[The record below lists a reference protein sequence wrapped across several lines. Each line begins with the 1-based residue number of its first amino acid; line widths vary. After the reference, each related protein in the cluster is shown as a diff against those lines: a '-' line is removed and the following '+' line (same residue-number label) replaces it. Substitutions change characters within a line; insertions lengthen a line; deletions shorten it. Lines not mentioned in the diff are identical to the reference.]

1 MCVCDC
7 EIERRAC
14 LCVRESALVW
24 LMRIAGVTVVP
35 SCSMVL
41 SSALRSCTPNCALT
55 PYVAS
60 DITLN

>member
-1 MCVCDC
+1 
-7 EIERRAC
+7 
-14 LCVRESALVW
+14 VRESALVW